1 MRLLLRKFQPDK
13 VIQAAFDCGN
23 DDLND
28 YLLETAADRQ
38 NATFNEKEL
47 MATTYIVEDRD
58 SHDILAYFSLLHDK
72 IERNVIESDIWNRLS
87 RRIPNVL
94 RRSSYP
100 ALKIGRLA
108 VSLSVQALGLGTM
121 IVNYIETKYLVDRF
135 AGCRFI
141 TVDALDSA
149 QAFYRKNLFQPLKH
163 SDNPAD
169 TTPMYFDLK
178 SLK

>member
-1 MRLLLRKFQPDK
+1 MNLLLRRFQPEKDF
-13 VIQAAFDCGN
+13 QATFDCGN

-38 NATFNEKEL
+38 NAAFNEKEL
-47 MATTYIVEDRD
+47 MAITYIVENRD

-72 IERNVIESDIWNRLS
+72 IERDVIESDIWNRLS

-108 VSLSVQALGLGTM
+108 VNIPAQSTGIGTM
-121 IVNYIETKYLVDRF
+121 IVNYIETKYLVDMF

-141 TVDALDSA
+141 TVDALNSA
-149 QAFYRKNLFQPLKH
+149 QDFYRKNHFLPLKRYD
-163 SDNPAD
+163 SPAD
-169 TTPMYFDLK
+169 TTPLFFDLK
-178 SLK
+178 SLL